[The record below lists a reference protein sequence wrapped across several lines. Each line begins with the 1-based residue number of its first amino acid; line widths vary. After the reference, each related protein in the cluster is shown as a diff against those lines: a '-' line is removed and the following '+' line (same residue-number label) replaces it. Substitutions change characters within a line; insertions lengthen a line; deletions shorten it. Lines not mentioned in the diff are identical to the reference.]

1 MGRHEG
7 KKILYLGFILTA
19 MDIQDTRTAFLR
31 YLETEKRYSV
41 HTRTAYG
48 KDLEEAFAFFGE
60 EFECT
65 APQMLK
71 STMVRTW
78 VMSLSD
84 AGRDPKTIHRK
95 ISSLRSYYK
104 YLIRQ
109 GLMGANPLT
118 DITVPKLRKKL
129 PNFVEEDRMETLLDK
144 VAFGDDFA
152 GVRNKAMIELFYGTG
167 MRLSELVGMHTYDID
182 TSRKTVKVLGKRN
195 KERLIPVPI
204 ETMDTL
210 MRYLQHRSEIP
221 AKDQALFI
229 TEKGARVYP
238 KLVYNVVHT
247 HLAAVTTQQKKSPHV
262 LRHSY
267 ATHLLNNGAD
277 INAIKELLGHAN
289 LSATQVYTHNT
300 PEKLKKIHTKTHPRG

>member
-1 MGRHEG
+1 
-7 KKILYLGFILTA
+7 
-19 MDIQDTRTAFLR
+19 MDFQDTRTDFLR

-48 KDLEEAFAFFGE
+48 QDLEEAFDFFAK

-65 APQMLK
+65 APQALK
-71 STMVRTW
+71 SAMVRTW
-78 VMSLSD
+78 VMALAD

-109 GLMGANPLT
+109 GQIGINPLT
-118 DITVPKLRKKL
+118 DVTLPKLRKKL
-129 PNFVEEDRMETLLDK
+129 PDFVEEDRMETLLDK
-144 VAFGDDFA
+144 VSFGDDFT
-152 GVRNKAMIELFYGTG
+152 GMRNRAMLELFYGTG
-167 MRLSELVGMHTYDID
+167 MRLSELVGMHTYDVDI
-182 TSRKTVKVLGKRN
+182 SRKTVKVLGKRN
-195 KERLIPVPI
+195 KERLIPVPM

-210 MRYLQHRSEIP
+210 MRYLDCRKEISTV
-221 AKDQALFI
+221 DEALFV

-238 KLVYNVVHT
+238 KLVYNVVHS
-247 HLAAVTTQQKKSPHV
+247 HLGAVTTQQKKSPHV

-300 PEKLKKIHTKTHPRG
+300 PEKLKKIHAKTHPRG